1 MKREELIQFLKW
13 VDEST
18 YWKEDNDVPNTVI
31 VDAYL
36 NSHPS
41 PTVEK
46 PMTAEEIKEIWDK
59 HHHID
64 CSHRGKEFEKMDEEQ
79 FNDACNE
86 IFASL
91 KPTVEGE
98 KREMF
103 EKVDIFTE
111 EFLTEIGFILVE
123 KNKSEFKPYPIYGK
137 AKDRT
142 GMTIICWCDE
152 GHSCTYFGEKLQPNT
167 SFSVEKDGGT
177 RYAFNGYA
185 YTQDDVRKILS
196 LTW

>member
-1 MKREELIQFLKW
+1 MEKNCKTCGGTSQGYTTCTGIIGANGICSVCGQEAISTFYQCGRLIPINAAS
-13 VDEST
+13 D
-18 YWKEDNDVPNTVI
+18 I
-31 VDAYL
+31 
-36 NSHPS
+36 S
-41 PTVEK
+41 PDLC
-46 PMTAEEIKEIWDK
+46 A
-59 HHHID
+59 
-64 CSHRGKEFEKMDEEQ
+64 Q
-79 FNDACNE
+79 
-86 IFASL
+86 
-91 KPTVEGE
+91 GE